1 MQGLAQDIA
10 NQTFKKCYLL
20 YGEENYLL
28 KQYRDKLRNAL
39 VPEGDTMNYNYYTG
53 KEFEIQEVID
63 QAETMPFFADRRVIF
78 LEETGL
84 LKAGGEALAEFL
96 LDSPEECVLVF
107 VETSVDKRSKL
118 YKTISSKGKIC
129 EFNIQPEETVRKWIL
144 TRIKKEGKNIDIA
157 AMDALIERT
166 GTDMS
171 VINIE
176 LEKLFTYTLNKPA
189 ISAKDIE
196 DIITVSTSAKIFDM
210 IAAVAEKKQA
220 KALEMYHD
228 LLMHK
233 ETPFGILALIGRQ
246 FNLMLQVKE
255 LKETRYSSK
264 TIAEKVG
271 LSPFIEQKYERQ
283 ASKFSYSKL
292 RKALEACAKAD
303 EDVKMGRIAPEL
315 SVELLIIEYSK

>member
-53 KEFEIQEVID
+53 KEFEVQEVID

-96 LDSPEECVLVF
+96 LDSPEECVIVF

>member
-1 MQGLAQDIA
+1 MKGLAQDIA

-53 KEFEIQEVID
+53 KEFEVQEVID

-96 LDSPEECVLVF
+96 LDSPEECVIVF